1 MIEIEGMSG
10 GGQEGGCKAF
20 LDEAA
25 RRDENF
31 TVGLIWK
38 ISLARLRKSAVSW
51 GVGRG
56 ERAHMGGVSRSV
68 MGGGVLKRRESEAC
82 CCCC

>member
-56 ERAHMGGVSRSV
+56 GESTHGWGVRQ
-68 MGGGVLKRRESEAC
+68 GRGVLKRRESEAC
-82 CCCC
+82 CC